1 MEGECWPITTKDKSE
16 RRTYKLIVIG
26 DPGVGKTSLI
36 RAQAGMFF
44 RPEYIA
50 TVGADVITRIYEFK
64 DEAIFL
70 LIFDIAGQS
79 KYDSINDYFFSGASS
94 ALLVFDLTR
103 RETLVHIQDWSGE
116 VRKRIPFKIPEMLL
130 GNKADL
136 EQKRKTK
143 PEEAKEIA
151 TNLGINRYYE
161 TSAKTTENVDRAF
174 MEILAHCLVG
184 APKDTRLAGD
194 VEEVMDNIRPADEEL
209 VTEIK
214 RLDDIGRKS
223 TGRGNKE

>member
-1 MEGECWPITTKDKSE
+1 LEGECRPITAKDKSE

-50 TVGADVITRIYEFK
+50 TIGADVITRIYEFK

-79 KYDSINDYFFSGASS
+79 LYDSINDYFFSGASS

-103 RETLVHIQDWSGE
+103 RETLTHIPDWSGE
-116 VRKRIPFKIPEMLL
+116 VRKRIPFKIPQILL

-136 EQKRKTK
+136 EQKRKAK

-151 TNLGINRYYE
+151 NNLGITRYYE
-161 TSAKTTENVDRAF
+161 TSARTTENVDRAF
-174 MEILAHCLVG
+174 LEILAHCLVG
-184 APKDTRLAGD
+184 APEDARLVSE
-194 VEEVMDNIRPADEEL
+194 VEEVIDNIRPADEEL

-223 TGRGNKE
+223 TSRDNKQ

>member
-1 MEGECWPITTKDKSE
+1 M
-16 RRTYKLIVIG
+16 IG

-50 TVGADVITRIYEFK
+50 TIGADVITRIFEFR
-64 DEAIFL
+64 DELIYL

-79 KYDSINDYFFSGASS
+79 LYDSINDYFFSGASS

-103 RETLVHIQDWSGE
+103 RETLDHIGEWSSE
-116 VRKRIPFKIPEMLL
+116 VQKRIPFRIPRLLL

-136 EQKRKTK
+136 ESKRKVNVD
-143 PEEAKEIA
+143 EGKEVA
-151 TNLGINRYYE
+151 SSLGVTRYYE
-161 TSAKTTENVDRAF
+161 TSARTSENVNRAF
-174 MEILAHCLVG
+174 MEILARCLVE
-184 APKDTRLAGD
+184 APKDSRLVDGLEEA
-194 VEEVMDNIRPADEEL
+194 VENLRPADEEL

-214 RLDDIGRKS
+214 KLDDIGRKNVS
-223 TGRGNKE
+223 GKDR